1 MLEQVKQVLIEKYDS
16 KIAEYDS
23 LKNQVIELEDI
34 IEADNAEEIY
44 KEDLKNLKKAKLK
57 KKSEE
62 YNSKLKEIELKYE
75 QSLIDFKNTYD
86 KYVDLKNAMA
96 KIDIYGFQRK
106 KIRVEGAEELKDLKL
121 DEEKAAKIINGEMDD
136 II

>member
-16 KIAEYDS
+16 KIAEYES
-23 LKNQVIELEDI
+23 LKNQVIELEDK

-62 YNSKLKEIELKYE
+62 YNTKIKEIELRYE
-75 QSLIDFKNTYD
+75 QSLIDFKKIYD
-86 KYVDLKNAMA
+86 EYIDLKNAMA

-106 KIRVEGAEELKDLKL
+106 KIRVEGAEDLKDLKL
-121 DEEKAAKIINGEMDD
+121 DDEKAVKIINGEMDD
-136 II
+136 IM

>member
-1 MLEQVKQVLIEKYDS
+1 MLEQVKQILIEKYDS

-57 KKSEE
+57 KNSEE

-75 QSLIDFKNTYD
+75 QSLINFKNTYD

-106 KIRVEGAEELKDLKL
+106 KIRVEGAEDLKDLKL
-121 DEEKAAKIINGEMDD
+121 DDEKAAKIINGEMDD
-136 II
+136 IM

>member
-34 IEADNAEEIY
+34 IEADNAEEVY

-57 KKSEE
+57 KNSEE

-75 QSLIDFKNTYD
+75 QSLINFKNTYD

-106 KIRVEGAEELKDLKL
+106 KIRVEGAEDLKDLKL
-121 DEEKAAKIINGEMDD
+121 DDEKAAKIINGEMDD
-136 II
+136 IM

>member
-34 IEADNAEEIY
+34 IEADNAEEVY
-44 KEDLKNLKKAKLK
+44 KEDLRNLKKAKLK
-57 KKSEE
+57 KNSEE

-75 QSLIDFKNTYD
+75 QSLINFKNTYD

-106 KIRVEGAEELKDLKL
+106 KIRVEGAEDLKDLKL
-121 DEEKAAKIINGEMDD
+121 DDEKAAKIINGEMDD
-136 II
+136 IM

>member
-23 LKNQVIELEDI
+23 LKNQVIELEDK

-57 KKSEE
+57 KNSEE
-62 YNSKLKEIELKYE
+62 YKTKIKEIELKYE
-75 QSLIDFKNTYD
+75 QSLIDFKKIYD
-86 KYVDLKNAMA
+86 EYVDLKNAMA

-106 KIRVEGAEELKDLKL
+106 KIRVEGAEDLKDLKL
-121 DEEKAAKIINGEMDD
+121 DDEKAAKIINGEMDD
-136 II
+136 IM

>member
-1 MLEQVKQVLIEKYDS
+1 MLEQIKQILIEKYDS
-16 KIAEYDS
+16 KIAEYES
-23 LKNQVIELEDI
+23 LKAQVIKFEDK

-62 YNSKLKEIELKYE
+62 YKSKLKEIELKYE
-75 QSLIDFKNTYD
+75 QSLIEFKKLYD
-86 KYVDLKNAMA
+86 EYIDLKNAMA

-106 KIRVEGAEELKDLKL
+106 KIRVEGAEDLKDLKL
-121 DEEKAAKIINGEMDD
+121 DEEKATKIISGEIDD
-136 II
+136 IM